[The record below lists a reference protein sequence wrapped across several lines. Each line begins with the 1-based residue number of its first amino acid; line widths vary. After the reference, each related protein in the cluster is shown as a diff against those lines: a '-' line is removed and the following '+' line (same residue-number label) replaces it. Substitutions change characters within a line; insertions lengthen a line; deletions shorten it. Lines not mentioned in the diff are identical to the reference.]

1 MAPSIDV
8 EEAYNWIMTV
18 LKSLLLQSEDKFKLI
33 QIQFFLIEHILKD
46 EFQSYPSRGYLLK
59 LFILYGIELASE
71 ISKNGQGWFE
81 VDGKL
86 IQNHLPDVELWL
98 EEVVAVRL

>member
-1 MAPSIDV
+1 M
-8 EEAYNWIMTV
+8 
-18 LKSLLLQSEDKFKLI
+18 
-33 QIQFFLIEHILKD
+33 
-46 EFQSYPSRGYLLK
+46 LK

-86 IQNHLPDVELWL
+86 IRHHLPDVELWL